1 MDYQEKIEFLRQ
13 YSISLR
19 RQKMLEEEIRQ
30 LRSEAESV
38 STALS
43 GMPVVKSVGS
53 NKIPVSVEKI
63 MEVQT
68 QLEEQAAACLSIR
81 CDVMKAIASVPVEQ
95 QMEVLR
101 RRYILGQNFS
111 EIADAIHVVVRRV
124 YQLHRQGVDSLKL

>member
-19 RQKMLEEEIRQ
+19 RQKMLEEEIRK

-68 QLEEQAAACLSIR
+68 QLEEQAASCLAIR
-81 CDVMKAIASVPVEQ
+81 CVVMKAITSVPVEQ

-111 EIADAIHVVVRRV
+111 EIADAVHVVVRRV
-124 YQLHRQGVDSLKL
+124 YQLHRQGGDSLKL